1 MFIFFD
7 ARMSF
12 ARTLTV
18 LLFMFCTG
26 FAETTENDVCDF
38 DDSLV
43 ILLIRSVQSHTSHS
57 EVLDYILQDSLSV
70 NHEICKDE
78 YKVQAISAKVTS
90 LYNTSKTAKN
100 VEAYDIAYTKYEHFS
115 GNEEDG
121 KTFSDEDNAV
131 FNIVLD
137 YIVAKYDKHFA
148 NVKRNMLSEA
158 LSGKKFIYGFKSKL
172 DALLDELQVSKISM
186 VEGVP
191 SAELQSQWEHSW
203 AGLWITDVPPLK
215 KYNENNYEWLQT
227 PSRNFITKYPESPY
241 TPVLR
246 ALFNDT
252 LMHELANNEEKQ
264 EIQLYK
270 EDNRHLALGLGFLVG
285 KPLLGDGLE
294 AEKATY
300 SAAIPQGRLQIHHFV
315 AQVQC
320 DMYFNGKMSAVGLNG
335 HLGYNL
341 EFGDYG
347 LDLLTGIGIEQF
359 LEDKD
364 STVYKAYSFG
374 LQGYK
379 RIFFTGFGAIAP
391 RIQWTLKTFKYKSPE
406 TGRRRRVYINQFY
419 IGATLDIVVP
429 FSEIH

>member
-1 MFIFFD
+1 
-7 ARMSF
+7 
-12 ARTLTV
+12 
-18 LLFMFCTG
+18 
-26 FAETTENDVCDF
+26 
-38 DDSLV
+38 
-43 ILLIRSVQSHTSHS
+43 
-57 EVLDYILQDSLSV
+57 
-70 NHEICKDE
+70 
-78 YKVQAISAKVTS
+78 VTS

-100 VEAYDIAYTKYEHFS
+100 VKAYDIAYTKYEHFS
-115 GNEEDG
+115 GKEEDG

-158 LSGKKFIYGFKSKL
+158 LSGKKSIYGFKSKL

-227 PSRNFITKYPESPY
+227 PSRNFITQYPESPY

-252 LMHELANNEEKQ
+252 LMQELVNNEEKK

-270 EDNRHLALGLGFLVG
+270 EDNRHLAFGLGFLVG

-374 LQGYK
+374 FQGYK
-379 RIFFTGFGAIAP
+379 RIFFSGFGSVAP

-419 IGATLDIVVP
+419 IGATLDIVAP

>member
-38 DDSLV
+38 DDSLA

-100 VEAYDIAYTKYEHFS
+100 VKAYDIAYTKYEHFS

-158 LSGKKFIYGFKSKL
+158 LSGKKSIYGFKSKL

-252 LMHELANNEEKQ
+252 LMQELVNNEEKQ

-270 EDNRHLALGLGFLVG
+270 EDNRHLAFGLGFLVG

-320 DMYFNGKMSAVGLNG
+320 DMYYHNGLKAVGLNG

-347 LDLLTGIGIEQF
+347 LDLLTGIGMEQF

-379 RIFFTGFGAIAP
+379 RFFFTGFGAIAP

-419 IGATLDIVVP
+419 IGATFEVVVP

>member
-1 MFIFFD
+1 MLFSFD
-7 ARMSF
+7 ARIYF
-12 ARTLTV
+12 ARTLFV
-18 LLFMFCTG
+18 LLFMFCLG

-38 DDSLV
+38 DDSLAV
-43 ILLIRSVQSHTSHS
+43 LLTRSVQSHTSHR
-57 EVLDYILQDSLSV
+57 EVLDYILQNSLSV
-70 NHEICKDE
+70 NHVECKDE
-78 YKVQAISAKVTS
+78 YKVQAISAKVKG
-90 LYNTSKTAKN
+90 LFNTSKTAKN
-100 VEAYDIAYTKYEHFS
+100 VKVDDIVYTKYEHFS
-115 GNEEDG
+115 GKEEDG
-121 KTFSDEDNAV
+121 KPLSDEDNAA

-137 YIVAKYDKHFA
+137 YIIAKYDKHFA
-148 NVKRNMLSEA
+148 NVKRNMLTVA
-158 LSGKKFIYGFKSKL
+158 LSRKNSVYGFDSKL
-172 DALLDELQVSKISM
+172 DALIDELEISKISM
-186 VEGVP
+186 IEGVP
-191 SAELQSQWEHSW
+191 SSAIRWQRERSW
-203 AGLWITDVPPLK
+203 AGLWIQDVPSLK
-215 KYNENNYEWLQT
+215 KYNANNYEWLQT
-227 PSRNFITKYPESPY
+227 TSRNFITQYPESPY

-252 LMHELANNEEKQ
+252 LMQELVNNEEKQ

-270 EDNRHLALGLGFLVG
+270 EDNRHLAFGLGFLVG

-300 SAAIPQGRLQIHHFV
+300 SAAIPQGRLQIYHFV

-320 DMYFNGKMSAVGLNG
+320 DMYYHNGLKAVGLNG

-347 LDLLTGIGIEQF
+347 LDLLTGIGMEQF

-379 RIFFTGFGAIAP
+379 RFFFTGFGAIAP

-419 IGATLDIVVP
+419 IGATFEVVVP

>member
-1 MFIFFD
+1 MQ
-7 ARMSF
+7 
-12 ARTLTV
+12 
-18 LLFMFCTG
+18 
-26 FAETTENDVCDF
+26 E
-38 DDSLV
+38 LV
-43 ILLIRSVQSHTSHS
+43 
-57 EVLDYILQDSLSV
+57 
-70 NHEICKDE
+70 
-78 YKVQAISAKVTS
+78 
-90 LYNTSKTAKN
+90 
-100 VEAYDIAYTKYEHFS
+100 
-115 GNEEDG
+115 
-121 KTFSDEDNAV
+121 
-131 FNIVLD
+131 
-137 YIVAKYDKHFA
+137 
-148 NVKRNMLSEA
+148 
-158 LSGKKFIYGFKSKL
+158 
-172 DALLDELQVSKISM
+172 
-186 VEGVP
+186 
-191 SAELQSQWEHSW
+191 
-203 AGLWITDVPPLK
+203 
-215 KYNENNYEWLQT
+215 
-227 PSRNFITKYPESPY
+227 
-241 TPVLR
+241 
-246 ALFNDT
+246 
-252 LMHELANNEEKQ
+252 NNEEKQ

-270 EDNRHLALGLGFLVG
+270 EDNRHLAFGLGFLVG

-374 LQGYK
+374 FQGYK
-379 RIFFTGFGAIAP
+379 RIFFSGFGSVAP

-419 IGATLDIVVP
+419 IGATLDIVAP

>member
-1 MFIFFD
+1 MFNFFD

-121 KTFSDEDNAV
+121 KTFYDEDNAV

-158 LSGKKFIYGFKSKL
+158 LSGKKSVYGFNSKL
-172 DALLDELQVSKISM
+172 DALLDELQISRISM
-186 VEGVP
+186 IEGV
-191 SAELQSQWEHSW
+191 SSEELQSQWESSW
-203 AGLWITDVPPLK
+203 AGLWMITDLPSLK
-215 KYNENNYEWLQT
+215 IYNKNNYEWLQT
-227 PSRNFITKYPESPY
+227 PLRNFIRKYPESQYVPA
-241 TPVLR
+241 LQ
-246 ALFNDT
+246 ALFNDS
-252 LMHELANNEEKQ
+252 LMQDLANNEEKH
-264 EIQLYK
+264 EIQLYE
-270 EDNRHLALGLGFLVG
+270 EDTRHIAFGLGFLIG
-285 KPLLGDGLE
+285 KSLFGSGLE
-294 AEKATY
+294 SEKESF
-300 SAAIPQGRLQIHHFV
+300 SAAIPQGRLQILRFV

-320 DMYFNGKMSAVGLNG
+320 DMYFHDGLNAVGLNG

-341 EFGDYG
+341 EFGNYG
-347 LDLLTGIGIEQF
+347 LDVLAGIGIEQF

-364 STVYKAYSFG
+364 STVYKAYTFG

-379 RIFFTGFGAIAP
+379 RIFFTGGAAIAP
-391 RIQWTLKTFKYKSPE
+391 RVQWTLKTFKYKSPE
-406 TGRRRRVYINQFY
+406 TGRRRRVFINQFY
-419 IGATLDIVVP
+419 VGATFDVVVP
-429 FSEIH
+429 FSQW

>member
-1 MFIFFD
+1 MQRVLAFVLCIFSIGL
-7 ARMSF
+7 AQP
-12 ARTLTV
+12 
-18 LLFMFCTG
+18 
-26 FAETTENDVCDF
+26 AEIDVCDF
-38 DDSLV
+38 DDSLA

-100 VEAYDIAYTKYEHFS
+100 VKAYDIAYTKYEHFS

-158 LSGKKFIYGFKSKL
+158 LSGKKSIYGFNSKL

-252 LMHELANNEEKQ
+252 LMQELVNNEEKQ

-270 EDNRHLALGLGFLVG
+270 EDNRHLAFGLGFLVG

-374 LQGYK
+374 FQGYK
-379 RIFFTGFGAIAP
+379 RIFFSGFGSVAP

>member
-100 VEAYDIAYTKYEHFS
+100 VKAYDIAYTKYEHFS
-115 GNEEDG
+115 GKEEDG

-158 LSGKKFIYGFKSKL
+158 LSGKKSIYGFKSKL
-172 DALLDELQVSKISM
+172 DALLDELQVSKISL

-252 LMHELANNEEKQ
+252 LMQELVNNEEKQ

-270 EDNRHLALGLGFLVG
+270 EDNRHLAFGLGFLVG

-374 LQGYK
+374 FQGYK
-379 RIFFTGFGAIAP
+379 RIFFSGFGSVAP

>member
-1 MFIFFD
+1 MQRVLAFVLCIFSIGL
-7 ARMSF
+7 AQP
-12 ARTLTV
+12 
-18 LLFMFCTG
+18 
-26 FAETTENDVCDF
+26 AEIDVCDF
-38 DDSLV
+38 DDSLA

-100 VEAYDIAYTKYEHFS
+100 VKAYDIAYTKYEHFS

-121 KTFSDEDNAV
+121 KTFSDEDNAA

-137 YIVAKYDKHFA
+137 YIIAKYDKHFA
-148 NVKRNMLSEA
+148 NVKRNMLSKA
-158 LSGKKFIYGFKSKL
+158 LSGKKSIYGFKSKL

-203 AGLWITDVPPLK
+203 AGLWITDVPSLK

-241 TPVLR
+241 MPVLR

-252 LMHELANNEEKQ
+252 LMQELVNNEEKQ

-270 EDNRHLALGLGFLVG
+270 EDNRHLAFGLGFLVG

-374 LQGYK
+374 FQGYK
-379 RIFFTGFGAIAP
+379 RIFFSGFGSVAP

-406 TGRRRRVYINQFY
+406 TGCRRRVYINQFY

>member
-1 MFIFFD
+1 
-7 ARMSF
+7 MSF

-38 DDSLV
+38 DDSLA

-100 VEAYDIAYTKYEHFS
+100 VKAYDIAYTKYEHFS
-115 GNEEDG
+115 GKEEDG

-158 LSGKKFIYGFKSKL
+158 LSGKKSIYGFKSKL

-252 LMHELANNEEKQ
+252 LMQELVNNEEKQ

-270 EDNRHLALGLGFLVG
+270 EDNRHLAFGLGFLVG

-320 DMYFNGKMSAVGLNG
+320 DMYFHEGLNAVGLNG

-374 LQGYK
+374 FQGYK
-379 RIFFTGFGAIAP
+379 RIFFSGFGSVAP

-419 IGATLDIVVP
+419 IGATLDIVAP

>member
-1 MFIFFD
+1 
-7 ARMSF
+7 MSF
-12 ARTLTV
+12 ARSLTV
-18 LLFMFCTG
+18 LLFLFCTG
-26 FAETTENDVCDF
+26 FAETIENDVCDF
-38 DDSLV
+38 DDSLA

-70 NHEICKDE
+70 NHEVCKDE
-78 YKVQAISAKVTS
+78 YKVQAISAKVAS
-90 LYNTSKTAKN
+90 LFNTSKTAKN
-100 VEAYDIAYTKYEHFS
+100 VKVYDIAYTKYEHFS
-115 GNEEDG
+115 GKEENG
-121 KTFSDEDNAV
+121 KTLSDEDNAA

-137 YIVAKYDKHFA
+137 YIIAKYDKHFA
-148 NVKRNMLSEA
+148 NVKRNMLSAA
-158 LSGKKFIYGFKSKL
+158 LSGKKSVYGFNSKL
-172 DALLDELQVSKISM
+172 DALLDELQASKISM
-186 VEGVP
+186 IEGMSSSEV
-191 SAELQSQWEHSW
+191 QSQWERSW

-246 ALFNDT
+246 ALFNDS
-252 LMHELANNEEKQ
+252 LMQELVSNEEKH

-270 EDNRHLALGLGFLVG
+270 EDNRHLAFGLGFLVG

-294 AEKATY
+294 AEKATF
-300 SAAIPQGRLQIHHFV
+300 SAAIPQGRLQILRFV

-374 LQGYK
+374 FQGYK
-379 RIFFTGFGAIAP
+379 RIFFTGFIAIAP
-391 RIQWTLKTFKYKSPE
+391 RAQWTLKTFKYKSPE

-419 IGATLDIVVP
+419 IGAILDFVMP
-429 FSEIH
+429 FSEIK

>member
-1 MFIFFD
+1 MQRVLAFVLCIFSIGL
-7 ARMSF
+7 AQP
-12 ARTLTV
+12 
-18 LLFMFCTG
+18 
-26 FAETTENDVCDF
+26 AEIDVCDF
-38 DDSLV
+38 DDSLA

-100 VEAYDIAYTKYEHFS
+100 VKAYDIAYTKYEHFS

-121 KTFSDEDNAV
+121 KTFSDEDNAA

-137 YIVAKYDKHFA
+137 YIIAKYDKHFA

-158 LSGKKFIYGFKSKL
+158 LSGKKSIYGFKSKL

-252 LMHELANNEEKQ
+252 LMQELVNNEEKQ

-270 EDNRHLALGLGFLVG
+270 EDNRHLAFGLGFLVG

-374 LQGYK
+374 FQGYK
-379 RIFFTGFGAIAP
+379 RIFFSGFGAIAP

>member
-1 MFIFFD
+1 
-7 ARMSF
+7 MSF
-12 ARTLTV
+12 ARSLTV
-18 LLFMFCTG
+18 LLFLFCTG
-26 FAETTENDVCDF
+26 FAETIENDVCDF
-38 DDSLV
+38 DDSLA

-100 VEAYDIAYTKYEHFS
+100 VKVYDIAYTKYEHFS

-158 LSGKKFIYGFKSKL
+158 LSGKKSIYGFKSKL

-191 SAELQSQWEHSW
+191 SAELQSQWERSW
-203 AGLWITDVPPLK
+203 AGLWITDVPPIK

-252 LMHELANNEEKQ
+252 LMQELVNNEEKQ

-374 LQGYK
+374 FQGYK
-379 RIFFTGFGAIAP
+379 RIFFSGFGSVAP

>member
-38 DDSLV
+38 DDSLA
-43 ILLIRSVQSHTSHS
+43 ILLIRSVQSHTNHS

-115 GNEEDG
+115 GKEEDG

-158 LSGKKFIYGFKSKL
+158 LSGKKSIYGFKSKL
-172 DALLDELQVSKISM
+172 DALLDELQISRISM
-186 VEGVP
+186 IEGKSSP
-191 SAELQSQWEHSW
+191 ALRWQWEHSW

-252 LMHELANNEEKQ
+252 LMHELANNEEKY
-264 EIQLYK
+264 EIQLYE
-270 EDNRHLALGLGFLVG
+270 EDNRHLVIGLGFLVG

-374 LQGYK
+374 FQGYK
-379 RIFFTGFGAIAP
+379 RIFFSGFGSVAP

>member
-1 MFIFFD
+1 
-7 ARMSF
+7 MSF

-38 DDSLV
+38 DDSLA

-78 YKVQAISAKVTS
+78 YKVKAISAKVTS

-115 GNEEDG
+115 GKEEDG

-158 LSGKKFIYGFKSKL
+158 LSGKKSIYGFKSKL

-252 LMHELANNEEKQ
+252 LMQELVNNEEKQ

-270 EDNRHLALGLGFLVG
+270 EDNRHLAFGLGFLVG

-320 DMYFNGKMSAVGLNG
+320 DMYFHEGTKAVGLNG

-347 LDLLTGIGIEQF
+347 LDVLAGIGIEQF

-374 LQGYK
+374 FQGYK
-379 RIFFTGFGAIAP
+379 RIFFSGFGSVAP